1 MPGGREFNGAAGSKF
16 MKLGP
21 FIGVTEE
28 IMISDILS
36 QIVVDLDHYLTD
48 PTFDHVYIGDNR
60 ERLFRLRD
68 EADNIRAVLDMP
80 PNEIPP
86 PEAVLSAEID
96 VTGTSGDQD
105 QEVSQDTRSARQK
118 WIAWMMSDESA
129 EIPPIF
135 SQKDLLERGWSK
147 GQIEEVLGQPDST
160 SPNPHGTGF
169 APMKCWRQSRVLAV
183 EDTPAFR
190 PSRSKIRDQ
199 KVPAIED

>member
-1 MPGGREFNGAAGSKF
+1 
-16 MKLGP
+16 
-21 FIGVTEE
+21 
-28 IMISDILS
+28 MISDILF
-36 QIVVDLDHYLTD
+36 QMVVDLEHYLTNAD
-48 PTFDHVYIGDNR
+48 FDHVYIGDTR
-60 ERLFRLRD
+60 ERIIRLRD
-68 EADNIRAVLDMP
+68 EADNIRAVLDTP

-86 PEAVLSAEID
+86 PEAALCAEIE
-96 VTGTSGDQD
+96 VTKTSGDQD
-105 QEVSQDTRSARQK
+105 QGDPQDTRSARQV
-118 WIAWMMSDESA
+118 WIDWMMSDESA